1 MWMDRRVFSKYKF
14 EISSLKRKMLGKK
27 KKKSLMAQD
36 PYLRL
41 LVLGMQSIKKG
52 QISEKLDS

>member
-27 KKKSLMAQD
+27 KKFHGSGSLSEAI
-36 PYLRL
+36 
-41 LVLGMQSIKKG
+41 SIRHA
-52 QISEKLDS
+52 EH